1 MSNKVISAFKSIN
14 YLQLLFDLIIV
25 TIGVYVAVIFSEK
38 KAENEK
44 LRQGERMIELLE
56 VGITHYAETFTGFVE
71 YHDRYNAEF
80 REKLDNNLIQNYNA
94 TIYTS
99 PQYPIDVI
107 HYILTN
113 ESYEVFTVDFY
124 IPLAAFANNIEQL
137 MYVEEKLVQCA
148 ERYQKIPGSDHP
160 DYEIIVNQQL
170 QNAERYYQYL
180 ELRKTKSKRLAA
192 MAKTILIQLEKV
204 GQ

>member
-1 MSNKVISAFKSIN
+1 MANRFFSAFKSIN
-14 YLQLLFDLIIV
+14 YLQLVFDLIIV
-25 TIGVYVAVIFSEK
+25 TIGVYVAVIFSEQ
-38 KAENEK
+38 KAENDK
-44 LRQGERMIELLE
+44 LKQGQRMIELLE
-56 VGITHYAETFTGFVE
+56 VGITHYQEAFAAFTE
-71 YHDRYNAEF
+71 YHNRYNVEF
-80 REKLDNNLIQNYNA
+80 RQKLDSNVIMDYSA
-94 TIYTS
+94 TIYTA

-137 MYVEEKLVQCA
+137 MYVEEKLVECA
-148 ERYQKIPGSDHP
+148 EKYQRIPSRSHP

-170 QNAERYYQYL
+170 DNAERYYRYL
-180 ELRKTKSKRLAA
+180 ELRKSKSQRMAA
-192 MAKTILIQLEKV
+192 MADSILRELEKV